1 MPEEQIISI
10 RPLELLVTEAAYKP
24 TPDSN
29 QQDKLIASGA
39 LYRPL
44 GLVPTQVEKN
54 RVLSDLPAHLPDMVN
69 LINTLRRP
77 GQPSQDI
84 ATTVAEQE
92 FADVVEFL
100 SPIRHDLLAANNIV
114 EGEDPVKSVKE
125 FLETFPHPWGF
136 EIAWSKYISKQTE
149 LFDQE
154 TLNKAYQAAGQS
166 LYGKQW
172 EYAQQMYIL
181 MRENLNKEALQIEGD
196 VGYVLTPSSLHPA
209 RCDDALR
216 VDPEGRSFALADGVG
231 SGGPPSRE
239 VARFAVNYAHYE
251 LGNWAPTSPE
261 NAKARIM
268 HILDIIAKRTRA
280 IQEPIRAQ
288 MKTGEKPE
296 GVLYTNSVNAVG
308 ILGAISSEGPDSYLT
323 LANLGNCRAFVVGQN
338 GSIKME
344 TRDRTLYY
352 DDPKYQQEKVDSK
365 QAQTAYRTVT
375 TTFAQPKDVDWYR
388 VELTEGD
395 VVIIMSDGITS
406 KRNPEEIRAHVLSA
420 ARDLQHDNPLR
431 TPQKWAED
439 MARVATVQPSHDDVA
454 VIVARIGKPTN

>member
-1 MPEEQIISI
+1 MSDEQIISI
-10 RPLELLVTEAAYKP
+10 RPLELLVTEATYKP

-39 LYRPL
+39 LNRPL
-44 GLVPTQVEKN
+44 GLVPTDAEKTS
-54 RVLSDLPAHLPDMVN
+54 VLGALPTHLEDMVN
-69 LINTLRRP
+69 FINTLRRP
-77 GQPSQDI
+77 GQPSQDV
-84 ATTVAEQE
+84 ATTVAERE
-92 FADVVEFL
+92 FADLVEFL

-154 TLNKAYQAAGQS
+154 NLDKAYQAVGQT

-181 MRENLNKEALQIEGD
+181 MRENLNKEALQIKGD

-216 VDPEGRSFALADGVG
+216 VAPEGRSFALADGVG
-231 SGGPPSRE
+231 SGGSPSGE
-239 VARFAVNYAHYE
+239 VARFAVNYAHHE
-251 LGNWAPTSPE
+251 LGNWAPTSAE
-261 NAKARIM
+261 GARARIQ
-268 HILDIIAKRTRA
+268 HILGIIASRTRA
-280 IQEPIRAQ
+280 IQEPIRGQ
-288 MKTGEKPE
+288 MKRGEKPAD
-296 GVLYTNSVNAVG
+296 VLYTNSVDAVG
-308 ILGAISSEGPDSYLT
+308 VIGTISQEGPDSYLT
-323 LANLGNCRAFVVGQN
+323 LAYLGNCRAFVVDKQGV
-338 GSIKME
+338 IKLE

-352 DDPKYQQEKVDSK
+352 DDPKYQEPAYDINEVQR
-365 QAQTAYRTVT
+365 AYRTVT
-375 TTFAQPKDVDWYR
+375 TAFSQPQYANWDR
-388 VELTEGD
+388 VKLTEGD

-406 KRNPEEIRAHVLSA
+406 KRNPSEIMTHVQNA
-420 ARDLQHDNPLR
+420 ARDLQQE
-431 TPQKWAED
+431 TPQWTPQQWASD
-439 MARVATVQPSHDDVA
+439 MARTATTQDHHDDVA